1 MEHLQRPK
9 ERIHPIALKA
19 WRIQGILLSAIFL
32 IIVIAY
38 FITRIYVDIL
48 PLWIGIVAL
57 IVWLFIALLLIIII
71 PKIRMIYW
79 GYQINEED
87 IDIQYGLIVIRR
99 TLIPMNRIQHVDT
112 EHGPILRFFKLATL
126 SISTAGTKH
135 KIPALLQ
142 ARAEQLRQQIS
153 RLAILS
159 DDDV

>member
-1 MEHLQRPK
+1 MSHLQRPE

-19 WRIQGILLSAIFL
+19 WRIKGVLLSVLLL
-32 IIVIAY
+32 IIVSAY
-38 FITRIYVDIL
+38 FITRIYVDVL
-48 PLWIGIVAL
+48 PLWIGFVAL
-57 IVWLFIALLLIIII
+57 ALWVLIASLLIVVI

-99 TLIPMNRIQHVDT
+99 TLIPINRIQHVDT

-153 RLAILS
+153 HLAILS